1 MELHF
6 LGTGAGIPSKER
18 NTSAIALR
26 FLNEYRGT
34 LWLFDCGE
42 ATQHQFLH
50 SPLKLSRLSRIFITH
65 LHGDH
70 IYGLPGLLGSRS
82 FQGGEEPL
90 TVYGPKGIESYID
103 VTLRISQT
111 HIRYPLTVV
120 EVSDGL
126 TLDTGNHTIHVKA
139 LDHGIE
145 SYGYRIDEKN
155 KPGPL
160 LVDRLKKLGVRPGPI
175 YSALKQGKTVTLED
189 GRKLNGKDFI
199 GSEQVGKKIVILGD
213 TRRCKQAL
221 ALAKDADVLV
231 HEATFMEEDQ
241 NLAYD
246 YYHST
251 SVDAA
256 EIAKEANVHSLFITH
271 ISSRYQQK
279 NAEMLL
285 KEAKAIFQNTYLA
298 SDLVVFPI

>member
-6 LGTGAGIPSKER
+6 LGTGAGIPSKDR

-50 SPLKLSRLSRIFITH
+50 SPLKLSKLSRIFITH

-70 IYGLPGLLGSRS
+70 IYGLPGVLGSRS

-90 TVYGPKGIESYID
+90 TIYGPKGIQSFID
-103 VTLRISQT
+103 VTLQISET
-111 HIRYPLTVV
+111 HVRYPLTVV

-126 TLDTGNHTIHVKA
+126 TINMDNHTIHVKE
-139 LDHGIE
+139 LDHGIQ
-145 SYGYRIDEKN
+145 SYGYRIEEKN

-160 LVDRLKKLGVRPGPI
+160 LVDRLKKLGIRPGPI
-175 YSALKQGKTVTLED
+175 YSALKQGENVTLED
-189 GRKLNGKDFI
+189 GRVLHGKDFI
-199 GSEQVGKKIVILGD
+199 GPEKIGKKLVILGD

-221 ALAKDADVLV
+221 TLANDADILV
-231 HEATFMEEDQ
+231 HEATFMAKDKD
-241 NLAYD
+241 LAYN

-256 EIAKEANVHSLFITH
+256 EIAKEANVKTLFITH
-271 ISSRYQQK
+271 ISSRYQHR
-279 NAEMLL
+279 NCERLL
-285 KEAKAIFQNTYLA
+285 KEAKDIFNNTYLA
-298 SDLVVFPI
+298 TDLSVFPI